1 MCKPWKT
8 MLVSLN
14 NFCHIHLCANHAVVI
29 WLFPAGKLEQLFWAP
44 KMHMF
49 LRSKVLRGHK
59 RPESAGT
66 SASDTVRLSGL
77 VQQLTLRQI
86 SCIVRWCGDSDLCP
100 SLVDWTSGPV
110 RLTLNEDVHS
120 SNWLITNLLLTCF
133 DIFEYSWSFGDRSVF
148 EKFELVRSE
157 FCIFLLQPGQAFVN
171 HSCQNHFSRITSTD
185 RWSYLPFDMV
195 LSAIRLNVAG
205 SPTDWKHSSECKA
218 HKSRAYSPNFWRS
231 NMPCSSALFVWLW
244 LWESSE
250 NQQLTLRIYV
260 THSYRLE
267 IEALFLFNVFFPMY
281 PADGAKLL
289 VQHSNCVW
297 CRKRRCIDACF
308 VGLGHQPHVLLRRDP
323 TEGARWEGQVWKEH
337 AGRTILCN
345 LFLNIFWSFCSLNF

>member
-1 MCKPWKT
+1 MCKPCKT

-44 KMHMF
+44 KNAHVF
-49 LRSKVLRGHK
+49 QIQSAPRAQATRIRGHK
-59 RPESAGT
+59 RHRNRE
-66 SASDTVRLSGL
+66 RLSEL

-86 SCIVRWCGDSDLCP
+86 SCILRWCEDSDLCP
-100 SLVDWTSGPV
+100 NLVDWTSGPV
-110 RLTLNEDVHS
+110 GLTLNEDIYS
-120 SNWLITNLLLTCF
+120 SNWLITNFLLTCF

-205 SPTDWKHSSECKA
+205 SPTDGKRFIRMQGTSITSIFSKFLKEQH
-218 HKSRAYSPNFWRS
+218 
-231 NMPCSSALFVWLW
+231 ALFFCIIFVWLW

-250 NQQLTLRIYV
+250 NQQLTLWIYESMWHIPIDFKNWGPLSV
-260 THSYRLE
+260 QRFLSHVPSGRCE
-267 IEALFLFNVFFPMY
+267 VVGAAL
-281 PADGAKLL
+281 KLRL
-289 VQHSNCVW
+289 VQKATMHW
-297 CRKRRCIDACF
+297 CMLRWFRSPASCSSAAW
-308 VGLGHQPHVLLRRDP
+308 PHGGCSMGGASL
-323 TEGARWEGQVWKEH
+323 EGTCG
-337 AGRTILCN
+337 
-345 LFLNIFWSFCSLNF
+345 